1 MISKDITKEE
11 VERFK
16 ELLKYLKQLSEDGI
30 TPLIEKQ
37 LLTMLDYLIPF
48 FSHLVLT
55 DIFPEVNRLTIN
67 KNILGSN
74 KRIYDIKYLK
84 YPPAD
89 KVTKYGRCN
98 FPKQSVLYCSFLNM
112 TAMNETQPRVGD
124 LVTETVWRVKKN
136 QTLTFCPIFKNQP
149 TDEGKLNIN
158 TFNINK
164 LYTKKIKD
172 YPEFIRQQI
181 DNLIQF
187 VADTFTKRVK
197 PNSNL
202 DYLFSAYFS
211 NKILNEFENSSIEAI
226 YYPSVKDKLSFE
238 NLAIK
243 PTVFDSKYELVKVSE
258 SVCIMD
264 PTNGKGGYFFQG
276 ISDCQSFDYASEKIL
291 WDLEKYYLT
300 TEELN
305 DFKTIY
311 KLDLSH

>member
-1 MISKDITKEE
+1 MVSKDIPKEE

-30 TPLIEKQ
+30 TPIIEKQ
-37 LLTMLDYLIPF
+37 LLKMLDYLIPF

-55 DIFPEVNRLTIN
+55 DVFPEVNRLTIN
-67 KNILGSN
+67 KNVLGSN

-136 QTLTFCPIFKNQP
+136 QALTYCPIFKNQP
-149 TDEGKLNIN
+149 IEEGTFNIN

-164 LYTKKIKD
+164 LYNKKIKD
-172 YPEFIRQQI
+172 YPEFISQQI
-181 DNLIQF
+181 DNLVQF
-187 VADTFTKRVK
+187 IADTFTKRVK

-243 PTVFDSKYELVKVSE
+243 PAVFDSKYELIKVSE

-264 PTNGKGGYFFQG
+264 PSNGKGGYFFQG
-276 ISDCQSFDYASEKIL
+276 ISDCENFDYASEKIL

-300 TEELN
+300 PEELN
-305 DFKTIY
+305 DFKITYEI
-311 KLDLSH
+311 DLSK